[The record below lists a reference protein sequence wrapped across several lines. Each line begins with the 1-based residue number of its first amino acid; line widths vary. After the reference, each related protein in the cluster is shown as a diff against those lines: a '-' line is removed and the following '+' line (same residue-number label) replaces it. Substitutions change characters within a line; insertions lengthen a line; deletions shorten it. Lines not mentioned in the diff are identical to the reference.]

1 MLTPPDLIHPLF
13 APPRVALPRPE
24 HGRWTWHRTSATS
37 GPSGF
42 SSNTFICPKLI
53 PRTRDDSAIS
63 GGQVRSLRRRKGT
76 QLASRVAHAPV
87 TDAASCS

>member
-13 APPRVALPRPE
+13 SPRVALPRPE

-53 PRTRDDSAIS
+53 PRTRDDSA
-63 GGQVRSLRRRKGT
+63 SLVGRFVHYGAGKAPRLPRE
-76 QLASRVAHAPV
+76 AHAPV
-87 TDAASCS
+87 PDAASCS